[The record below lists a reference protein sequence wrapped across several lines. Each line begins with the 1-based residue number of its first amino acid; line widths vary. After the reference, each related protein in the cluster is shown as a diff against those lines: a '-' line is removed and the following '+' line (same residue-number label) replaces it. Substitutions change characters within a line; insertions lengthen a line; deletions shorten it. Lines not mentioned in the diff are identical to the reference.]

1 MSSGPVAPVHDSTH
15 AAHAVRS
22 ARPAH
27 LATASV
33 PPPVSATHV
42 EAVGAT
48 EPPVALAHPDG
59 IPRDAAGVPLPP
71 PATDTG
77 PDDEL
82 PQEGPTAE
90 HEAVVDE
97 EAAANDRALKFL
109 HDANIAFNTPQ
120 TINRDE
126 TADVV
131 LVLSRKESIAALKS
145 AIGADVTGGREG
157 AAIQTASRM
166 EARLTGLGFDITP
179 ATGVVQAV
187 GTQDRVMWTWQVRP
201 KATGPQT
208 LTLTLTAKLDK
219 HGVADKTLQAFTRKI
234 DVEVT
239 PTQVVGDFVGRSWQ
253 WLWGAILVPLAAAGR
268 SWYNARK
275 RSKDN
280 VA

>member
-1 MSSGPVAPVHDSTH
+1 MTAAQVEALAATGPQAA
-15 AAHAVRS
+15 AAHS
-22 ARPAH
+22 
-27 LATASV
+27 
-33 PPPVSATHV
+33 
-42 EAVGAT
+42 
-48 EPPVALAHPDG
+48 DG

-77 PDDEL
+77 PDD
-82 PQEGPTAE
+82 PDAAIADD
-90 HEAVVDE
+90 EAVVDE

-166 EARLTGLGFDITP
+166 EAKLTGLGFDITP

-268 SWYNARK
+268 GWYNARK
-275 RSKDN
+275 RSKEN

>member
-1 MSSGPVAPVHDSTH
+1 MF
-15 AAHAVRS
+15 
-22 ARPAH
+22 
-27 LATASV
+27 
-33 PPPVSATHV
+33 
-42 EAVGAT
+42 
-48 EPPVALAHPDG
+48 
-59 IPRDAAGVPLPP
+59 

-77 PDDEL
+77 PDAPAD
-82 PQEGPTAE
+82 GPDAPADGTDATVTGD
-90 HEAVVDE
+90 APVDE
-97 EAAANDRALKFL
+97 EAAANDRALKYL
-109 HDANIAFNTPQ
+109 HDANIAFSTPQ
-120 TINRDE
+120 KINRDE

-131 LVLSRKESIAALKS
+131 LVLSRKESINALKG

-166 EARLTGLGFDITP
+166 EAKLSGLGFDITP

-219 HGVADKTLQAFTRKI
+219 HGVADKTLQAFTRRI
-234 DVEVT
+234 EVEVT

-268 SWYNARK
+268 AWYSSRK
-275 RSKDN
+275 RKEQ
-280 VA
+280 AG